1 MFSRENYYY
10 QSRQKICGISFV
22 ILNQNIYMCELMRDK
37 NYDWIKIVLAENYLP
52 NKYLA
57 GKSGRD
63 QEVISNS
70 KWVTNSVSLR

>member
-1 MFSRENYYY
+1 
-10 QSRQKICGISFV
+10 
-22 ILNQNIYMCELMRDK
+22 MCELMRDK

-70 KWVTNSVSLR
+70 KWVTNSVSLS